1 MLLKFTF
8 KHKKFIS
15 FLLIL
20 CTVFSMC
27 SQLLTVFAV
36 DGSGLVESA
45 EKGNISDYSEL
56 NDIGL
61 SETEAIKPN
70 DALLTIDHPSIAKE
84 SMISKYVNAEAF
96 NKASHIERLHSEEDL
111 NTYVFLNANGTKSIY
126 YMDENVKYVDKNG
139 DVKEKDISLVSK
151 SDGYGIARNE
161 FDLHI
166 PISATTGISMSY
178 NGYEVKITPQ
188 STARTA
194 PARQAGEAVVY
205 DGFFGSDTVLKYTPM
220 LSGVKEDIILNKYIP
235 NASFSFI
242 LETDGLGLYCNENG
256 YYLAESE
263 SSKAVLNLGKVIVYD
278 AVGKPEY
285 GTMTVKTVS
294 DKQKYIL
301 SLSAPE
307 EFLADSTTVYPVT
320 IDPNLKISDNESGE
334 GAIEDTVLFSGRP
347 TKNYGDYKY
356 LSIGYVDSTY
366 GVGRV
371 AVKLPGLYNSAD
383 YNAITASNISSVKFY
398 CWDTTGNSAQMVNL
412 YAITSAAWNEN
423 TVTYGDAVT
432 YSTEDNWHKSMPSG
446 AWTDFDIT
454 TLVKGWKNG
463 YYSSDKGFI
472 LVNSNETSASYK
484 KAPYSSEA
492 TTTTYRP
499 YVVMNYAPSNSHD
512 ITNGGVTVEIE
523 EGETCYLTATNPY
536 SIPFTWTSSDSAIAT
551 VSNTGMLTAHKA
563 GKVTITASFFQNGAT
578 LSTSCTVYVYFDVD
592 AFYIKNIYSELYL
605 KAKNS
610 SIKDL
615 TKVNQYAKYDSN
627 GSAAD
632 EKYEIHQLWRINH
645 LHNGIYSIRPLYKL
659 DMALHITGTSAD
671 VFTVGNID
679 TLDHVPLSAQ
689 WEISW
694 NGSNYL
700 IKNVSTGKTLQMAN
714 GNTTLSANATVGS
727 YTGSA
732 WQKWALVR
740 EDSAPEGVA
749 AYNATTG
756 SSYSSNGIPSKA
768 IVIGE
773 TKTLND
779 LNLVVV
785 SYQTISPGNL
795 VRWSTN
801 NSTVASVSSNGT
813 VTANSCGT
821 ATIKASYNGK
831 EISYELYVIPF
842 ADGTYFFKN
851 KDTEKYMQPD
861 DNGDS
866 HIENHTLDG
875 TDEQKWIFESLGNGY
890 YKIVSL
896 ESGLALSVPAGYET
910 SSGINII
917 QETYLG
923 YDRQQW
929 EFVEVSE
936 GEYKIRARSSP
947 GFLVLCA
954 SDTSSDAQIKQNVY
968 VSDNDYLDEWQPI
981 RMLPTNGHELDYD
994 AVAWAGIPSDNNNC
1008 YAYAINNQV
1017 EEPTGNTI
1025 WFKQQPGEYYN
1036 KHNGNDS
1043 DIPESFQKPASVIVS
1058 SVQSD
1063 FSKYNEVN
1071 QTSCTFASIGRYEIC
1086 PVGTYKVA
1094 LVVSNDDYHWYRQ
1107 DSDGFWSHKRGT
1119 SSVKRTDE
1127 SGDLIIDPMLADRDN
1142 YTTFVGY
1149 FSVKPWNNMYHSS
1162 KSNEFVQSFNLTTTI
1177 SDELLSKVKIGMSYN
1192 DVVKLLPHKGIDIGS
1207 GTIIQKY
1214 LSTSGFLYIFEYTSY
1229 ESEFVVSKIRIEGK
1243 S

>member
-1 MLLKFTF
+1 
-8 KHKKFIS
+8 
-15 FLLIL
+15 
-20 CTVFSMC
+20 MC

-45 EKGNISDYSEL
+45 EKGNISDCSEL

-70 DALLTIDHPSIAKE
+70 DALLIIDHPSIAKE

-166 PISATTGISMSY
+166 PISATSGISMSY

-263 SSKAVLNLGKVIVYD
+263 SSKAVLRLGKVIIYD

-320 IDPNLKISDNESGE
+320 INPNLKISDNESGE
-334 GAIEDTVLFSGRP
+334 GAIEDTVLFSGKP
-347 TKNYGDYKY
+347 SKNYGDYKY

-412 YAITSAAWNEN
+412 YAITSAAWDEN
-423 TVTYGDAVT
+423 TITYGDSVT
-432 YSTEDNWHKSMPSG
+432 YSTAGNWHKSMPSG

-592 AFYIKNIYSELYL
+592 AFYIKNIYP
-605 KAKNS
+605 
-610 SIKDL
+610 
-615 TKVNQYAKYDSN
+615 
-627 GSAAD
+627 
-632 EKYEIHQLWRINH
+632 H
-645 LHNGIYSIRPLYKL
+645 LS
-659 DMALHITGTSAD
+659 
-671 VFTVGNID
+671 F
-679 TLDHVPLSAQ
+679 
-689 WEISW
+689 
-694 NGSNYL
+694 
-700 IKNVSTGKTLQMAN
+700 
-714 GNTTLSANATVGS
+714 
-727 YTGSA
+727 
-732 WQKWALVR
+732 
-740 EDSAPEGVA
+740 AP
-749 AYNATTG
+749 
-756 SSYSSNGIPSKA
+756 
-768 IVIGE
+768 
-773 TKTLND
+773 
-779 LNLVVV
+779 
-785 SYQTISPGNL
+785 
-795 VRWSTN
+795 
-801 NSTVASVSSNGT
+801 
-813 VTANSCGT
+813 
-821 ATIKASYNGK
+821 
-831 EISYELYVIPF
+831 
-842 ADGTYFFKN
+842 
-851 KDTEKYMQPD
+851 
-861 DNGDS
+861 
-866 HIENHTLDG
+866 
-875 TDEQKWIFESLGNGY
+875 Y
-890 YKIVSL
+890 YKSIFKV
-896 ESGLALSVPAGYET
+896 
-910 SSGINII
+910 I
-917 QETYLG
+917 
-923 YDRQQW
+923 
-929 EFVEVSE
+929 
-936 GEYKIRARSSP
+936 KI
-947 GFLVLCA
+947 FFC
-954 SDTSSDAQIKQNVY
+954 
-968 VSDNDYLDEWQPI
+968 
-981 RMLPTNGHELDYD
+981 
-994 AVAWAGIPSDNNNC
+994 
-1008 YAYAINNQV
+1008 QV
-1017 EEPTGNTI
+1017 I
-1025 WFKQQPGEYYN
+1025 
-1036 KHNGNDS
+1036 
-1043 DIPESFQKPASVIVS
+1043 
-1058 SVQSD
+1058 
-1063 FSKYNEVN
+1063 
-1071 QTSCTFASIGRYEIC
+1071 
-1086 PVGTYKVA
+1086 
-1094 LVVSNDDYHWYRQ
+1094 
-1107 DSDGFWSHKRGT
+1107 
-1119 SSVKRTDE
+1119 
-1127 SGDLIIDPMLADRDN
+1127 
-1142 YTTFVGY
+1142 
-1149 FSVKPWNNMYHSS
+1149 
-1162 KSNEFVQSFNLTTTI
+1162 
-1177 SDELLSKVKIGMSYN
+1177 
-1192 DVVKLLPHKGIDIGS
+1192 
-1207 GTIIQKY
+1207 
-1214 LSTSGFLYIFEYTSY
+1214 
-1229 ESEFVVSKIRIEGK
+1229 
-1243 S
+1243 